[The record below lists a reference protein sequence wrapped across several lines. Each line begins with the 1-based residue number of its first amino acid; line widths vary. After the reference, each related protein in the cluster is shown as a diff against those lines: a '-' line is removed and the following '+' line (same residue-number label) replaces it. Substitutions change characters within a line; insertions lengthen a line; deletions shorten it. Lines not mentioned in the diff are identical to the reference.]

1 MGLAGRKAEVLSLPE
16 LDPVLPEASP
26 PSARLPT
33 ARPCPGNQGFS
44 ANQCRGIKSSVKCC
58 LVCGAAG
65 CPLDPGRG
73 AWPGSTPHSSAR
85 AATLRNLP
93 SGPGR
98 FTELAAWQM
107 DARASVWLI
116 RNGIRMPDGKL
127 TITLYRWL
135 CPSPPPLPLGLL
147 APHGL
152 KRGTWVL
159 QYPHSQ
165 GWSSG

>member
-1 MGLAGRKAEVLSLPE
+1 MGLAGRKAEAWPVLSLPE

-33 ARPCPGNQGFS
+33 ARPCPGNRGFS

-116 RNGIRMPDGKL
+116 RNGIRMPDSKRTHLPVSIPTPNFLHPMASERGRDPV
-127 TITLYRWL
+127 T
-135 CPSPPPLPLGLL
+135 PPLPRPGLWK
-147 APHGL
+147 GN
-152 KRGTWVL
+152 R
-159 QYPHSQ
+159 
-165 GWSSG
+165 